1 MEKRLKKAEE
11 LLDEIIKL
19 SPGAIYQFRLYPDGR
34 SSMTLTSEK
43 LAHLFE
49 LNEKEFKNIEND
61 TTILFSKIHPED
73 IDEVNEKINTSFTTL
88 LELDLNF
95 RILLHRKKIRWVKV
109 LANPKRLEDNSVLW
123 NGYARDITKQINT
136 ENELKTIQDRYK
148 YAIEAANDGLWDWN
162 LKTNEVYYSPR
173 WKEMLGFKNH
183 ELEGT
188 VEDWQKRVHP
198 DDILKTYEDLQRYF
212 DGKDEAYTNKHRVL
226 CKDGSY
232 KWILDRG
239 KFVNEGE
246 DNKRMVGTH
255 TDINQQIEYEN
266 LLKERNQ
273 DLENFALITSHDLQ
287 EPLNSIISFIDLFK
301 ESDSQLDDLG
311 KQSIDTIE
319 KMAYRMK
326 SFITDLLEYTKVVG
340 KQKIFTTFPIK
351 RLFDNLKFDLN
362 SIIEKNKVVI
372 NFEVEDIKIR
382 AVENDLLKVFQNIVI
397 NSIKYQSK
405 NNKPVININ
414 LENLKTEYLFK
425 IQDNGIGIEP
435 KYYDDIFNVFNRL
448 HTRKEFEGSGLGLSF
463 CKKVIE
469 FHSGKIWVES
479 KLGEG
484 STFYFSIPKNV
495 T

>member
-1 MEKRLKKAEE
+1 MEKTLKNAEE

-73 IDEVNEKINTSFTTL
+73 IDEVNEKINKSFTTL
-88 LELDLNF
+88 LELELIF
-95 RILLHRKKIRWVKV
+95 RVLLHRKKIKWVKV

-266 LLKERNQ
+266 LLKEQNQ
-273 DLENFALITSHDLQ
+273 NLENFALLTSHDLQ

-326 SFITDLLEYTKVVG
+326 SFITDLLEYAKIG

>member
-19 SPGAIYQFRLYPDGR
+19 SPGAIYQFRVYPDGR
-34 SSMTLTSEK
+34 SSLPLTTK
-43 LAHLFE
+43 KMADLLE
-49 LNEKEFKNIEND
+49 LNEEEFKNIEND
-61 TTILFSKIHPED
+61 TTILLSKIHPED
-73 IDEVNEKINTSFTTL
+73 IDEVKEKINTSFISL
-88 LELDLNF
+88 LELEINF
-95 RILLHRKKIRWVKV
+95 RLLLHKKKIRWVKV

-123 NGYARDITKQINT
+123 YGYARDITKGINI
-136 ENELKTIQDRYK
+136 ENNLKTIQNRYK
-148 YAIEAANDGLWDWN
+148 YAIEAAKDGLWDWD

-173 WKEMLGFKNH
+173 WKEMLGYKNH

-188 VEDWQKRVHP
+188 IEDWQKRVHP

-212 DGKDEAYTNKHRVL
+212 DGKDEAYSNKHRVL

-266 LLKERNQ
+266 LLKEQNQ
-273 DLENFALITSHDLQ
+273 ELENFALITSHDLQ

-326 SFITDLLEYTKVVG
+326 SFITDLLEYSKVG

-351 RLFDNLKFDLN
+351 RLFENLKFDLN

-414 LENLKTEYLFK
+414 LENLNTEYLFK

-463 CKKVIE
+463 CRKVIE
-469 FHSGKIWVES
+469 FHNGKIWVES

-495 T
+495 A

>member
-1 MEKRLKKAEE
+1 MAD
-11 LLDEIIKL
+11 LL
-19 SPGAIYQFRLYPDGR
+19 
-34 SSMTLTSEK
+34 
-43 LAHLFE
+43 E
-49 LNEKEFKNIEND
+49 LNEEEFKNIEND
-61 TTILFSKIHPED
+61 TTILLSKIHPED
-73 IDEVNEKINTSFTTL
+73 IDEVKEKINTSFISL
-88 LELDLNF
+88 LELEINF
-95 RILLHRKKIRWVKV
+95 RLLLHKKKIRWVKV

-123 NGYARDITKQINT
+123 YGYARDITKGINI
-136 ENELKTIQDRYK
+136 ENNLKTIQNRYK
-148 YAIEAANDGLWDWN
+148 YAIEAAKDGLWDWD

-173 WKEMLGFKNH
+173 WKEMLGYKNH

-188 VEDWQKRVHP
+188 IEDWQKRVHP

-212 DGKDEAYTNKHRVL
+212 DGKDEAYSNKHRVL

-266 LLKERNQ
+266 LLKEQNQ
-273 DLENFALITSHDLQ
+273 ELENFALITSHDLQ

-326 SFITDLLEYTKVVG
+326 SFITDLLEYSKVG

-351 RLFDNLKFDLN
+351 RLFENLKFDLN

-414 LENLKTEYLFK
+414 LENLNTEYLFK

-463 CKKVIE
+463 CRKVIE
-469 FHSGKIWVES
+469 FHNGKIWVES